1 MAHDSLTSNTDSLI
15 SFQKL
20 AVEMFFH
27 FKIVTDFIV
36 FVCLLLSL
44 YMWFVYLYIFA
55 YISFYN
61 TR

>member
-15 SFQKL
+15 SFQKQ
-20 AVEMFFH
+20 AVEVFFH